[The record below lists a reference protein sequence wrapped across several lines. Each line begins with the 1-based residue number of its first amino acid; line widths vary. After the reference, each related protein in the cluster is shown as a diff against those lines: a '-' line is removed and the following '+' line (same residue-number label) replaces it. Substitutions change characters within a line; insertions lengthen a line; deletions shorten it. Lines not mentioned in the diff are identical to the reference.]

1 MGEGTVRTE
10 GEGLEAQMKDPGEGV
25 QDDLSKRGS
34 HFIDMSLRP
43 VEGKPLLHSH
53 RRTVCR
59 NQLHTFIPSAQIN
72 EAPIPSYTLFQ
83 EHRIFSSKQN
93 KDRLLQMWGLL
104 F

>member
-1 MGEGTVRTE
+1 
-10 GEGLEAQMKDPGEGV
+10 MKEPEEGV
-25 QDDLSKRGS
+25 QEDLSKRGS
-34 HFIDMSLRP
+34 HFIDVSPRP

-72 EAPIPSYTLFQ
+72 EAPIPCYALFQ
-83 EHRIFSSKQN
+83 EHRIFSSQQN
-93 KDRLLQMWGLL
+93 KDSLLQVWGLL